1 MQGKITNEDRLTE
14 DEIARSTMNRTP
26 VEFAATCVTAK
37 PAATSAAP
45 LTLLPVTW
53 IFETDSEK

>member
-14 DEIARSTMNRTP
+14 DEIARSTMSRTP
-26 VEFAATCVTAK
+26 LEFAATCVTAK
-37 PAATSAAP
+37 TAATSAAP
-45 LTLLPVTW
+45 LTLLPVAW